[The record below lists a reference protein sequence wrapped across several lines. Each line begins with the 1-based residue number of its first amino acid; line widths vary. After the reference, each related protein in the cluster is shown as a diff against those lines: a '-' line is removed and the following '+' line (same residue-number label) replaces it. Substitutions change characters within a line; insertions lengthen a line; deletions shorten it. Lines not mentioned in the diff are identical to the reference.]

1 MSIIF
6 MMNTSVPADADEDS
20 MTDNRFADLP
30 PTSAPM
36 TPSPTAGFL
45 VIPFAASDVAQVSS
59 LQWLYQKVY
68 EQAAQAI
75 QQPKT
80 RDLFAIMN

>member
-1 MSIIF
+1 
-6 MMNTSVPADADEDS
+6 
-20 MTDNRFADLP
+20 MTDHRFAELP
-30 PTSAPM
+30 PIGAPR
-36 TPSPTAGFL
+36 TPSPTTGFL
-45 VIPFAASDVAQVSS
+45 VIPVAVSDMAQVSP
-59 LQWLYQKVY
+59 LQWLYQKMY